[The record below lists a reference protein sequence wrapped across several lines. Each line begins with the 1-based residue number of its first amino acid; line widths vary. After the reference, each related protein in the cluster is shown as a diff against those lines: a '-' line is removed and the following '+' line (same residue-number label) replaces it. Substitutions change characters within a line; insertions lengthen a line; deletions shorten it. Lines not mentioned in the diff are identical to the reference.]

1 VHYWSDS
8 AVLQDY
14 RAKLQ
19 CEITFSVMWLCTI
32 AMGLRCKLLINLLL
46 LFRCCFVSGQR
57 KKSEDW
63 LCMLHEK
70 LKMGRSA
77 SISDQPHPRGIGYLW
92 HRLRLQSHIQ
102 PNSWDPSIPM
112 LQSIPLNLKS
122 CPLVCTCSFKTFSLE
137 KLSQANLYFRSFCFQ
152 WLFWVNWK

>member
-1 VHYWSDS
+1 MHDWSDS

-14 RAKLQ
+14 RAKA
-19 CEITFSVMWLCTI
+19 TMWNYIFCDA
-32 AMGLRCKLLINLLL
+32 AMYHNNNGVWDASCWFNLLL
-46 LFRCCFVSGQR
+46 LFRCCFVSGER

-63 LCMLHEK
+63 GCMLHDEK
-70 LKMGRSA
+70 LKMGRTA

-92 HRLRLQSHIQ
+92 HRLQLQSHIQ

-112 LQSIPLNLKS
+112 HQSIPLNLES

-137 KLSQANLYFRSFCFQ
+137 NLFRFLRFRDPLMDASE
-152 WLFWVNWK
+152 ND